1 MSYVQ
6 SNIQFP
12 DRSHGFTEA
21 EAEALTQE
29 KFDKLPICD
38 QISLYNNH
46 RGIYDKLTGK
56 QTANDTDTQADAKTK
71 VEDFATEFERIVDNA
86 FIRVL
91 GHKAGE
97 SN

>member
-1 MSYVQ
+1 MQYYK
-6 SNIQFP
+6 SNLVFP
-12 DRSHGFTEA
+12 DRSHGFTDA

-29 KFDKLPICD
+29 KFDQLPICD

-71 VEDFATEFERIVDNA
+71 AEDFADSFEKLIDDA
-86 FIRVL
+86 FIRVC

-97 SN
+97 TT